1 MYSKEGVITYNFR
14 MLSISVGF
22 YEYEYNCM
30 YDITYNYSFFL
41 FLIVNFVVLFVV
53 FFFVQIGF
61 VMHVS
66 MGTSLTESTA
76 AAGNMFLGQ
85 VWASWS

>member
-1 MYSKEGVITYNFR
+1 MFLI
-14 MLSISVGF
+14 LSIF
-22 YEYEYNCM
+22 EYSRK
-30 YDITYNYSFFL
+30 I
-41 FLIVNFVVLFVV
+41 

-66 MGTSLTESTA
+66 MGTSLTESTV